1 MTIRLSSPAAVAA
14 ALAAML
20 AAPLASAADY
30 VQAPGS
36 SLAFASRY
44 DGEVFSG
51 RFGDFSTRLSFDRP
65 RPAAGKLDVNKI
77 GRASCRERV

>member
-20 AAPLASAADY
+20 AAPLAHAADY

-36 SLAFASRY
+36 TAIRVLASAMPLSLWQ
-44 DGEVFSG
+44 
-51 RFGDFSTRLSFDRP
+51 
-65 RPAAGKLDVNKI
+65 
-77 GRASCRERV
+77 